1 MNYYW
6 FAILDNIKYGLT
18 FLTALFFILGCVIAA
33 FYSNCI
39 NNERKSSII
48 FCLMNIIEILQ
59 QLKDLTLD
67 IIKEVNN
74 DNDVNEMLKR
84 REQLVSDL
92 IACEV
97 DKEEKKSLYL
107 KLGIDKDEKNLLFIL
122 EEKSKSLK
130 EEIRNSK
137 QRRAAFS
144 SYSSNG
150 QLGNLFA
157 RRV

>member
-1 MNYYW
+1 
-6 FAILDNIKYGLT
+6 
-18 FLTALFFILGCVIAA
+18 
-33 FYSNCI
+33 
-39 NNERKSSII
+39 
-48 FCLMNIIEILQ
+48 MNIIEILQ

-130 EEIRNSK
+130 EQIRNSK